1 MFWGVDVIEIK
12 NSFQEHGT
20 ELNAEP
26 PAEGY
31 WHMTNICL
39 YDRNYRSNS
48 KASYLPRQQREKL
61 LDPDHGSYKL
71 TLHELNDNI
80 KESFQEEI
88 SKCNLPDVLPVTV
101 KYHNSYRH
109 AHHHHRQPP
118 HHLSQHFTPQPHYHP
133 TETQLTPQTAPVLTS
148 NALKSIFQFAMGNSG
163 SSSPSSASSSP
174 LIPTSPFNGSSKS
187 PPASLQ
193 SPKYTS
199 QSTVDLK
206 MTQVIDPKLYTNDEL
221 IKTYHQQKEA
231 CRELNKTIL
240 NNSLQATAVSECDN
254 KIAVVR
260 KLNMVES
267 PDLSPKNSTESL
279 IDKKTTSTE
288 SLKSLEEK
296 ATNEKS
302 EKEMKTESAKAEVEV
317 AASPAPSDTDDA
329 LKVTVVQKTEV
340 VLRVHPIMQEMA
352 CQTDETSEVHENVS
366 ITSNGDLDKSSK
378 VSLWNTPTKRKKHPE
393 ELDFEN
399 LSKDLA
405 SQLSPSDKLH
415 SILGEFEWSQVVFIS
430 FGSFTAVKLSKICK
444 LTVKVKDVDLETVLI
459 ILKSYLFE
467 F

>member
-1 MFWGVDVIEIK
+1 
-12 NSFQEHGT
+12 
-20 ELNAEP
+20 
-26 PAEGY
+26 
-31 WHMTNICL
+31 
-39 YDRNYRSNS
+39 
-48 KASYLPRQQREKL
+48 
-61 LDPDHGSYKL
+61 L

-80 KESFQEEI
+80 KEGFQEEL

-109 AHHHHRQPP
+109 HHHQRQQQPPP

-133 TETQLTPQTAPVLTS
+133 SESREMTPQSAPILNG

-163 SSSPSSASSSP
+163 SSTPVSNTSSSASSSP
-174 LIPTSPFNGSSKS
+174 LIPTSPFNGSSTKS
-187 PPASLQ
+187 SPLNTPPPSAMLQ

-199 QSTVDLK
+199 QSMIDMK

-240 NNSLQATAVSECDN
+240 NNSLQATSMNECDN

-267 PDLSPKNSTESL
+267 PDGSPKNSIECL
-279 IDKKTTSTE
+279 IDNSSNKKTTSTE

-296 ATNEKS
+296 AMSEKS
-302 EKEMKTESAKAEVEV
+302 EKEIKTENAAAAKKDKEV
-317 AASPAPSDTDDA
+317 ATVVSDTDDA
-329 LKVTVVQKTEV
+329 LKTTVQKTEI
-340 VLRVHPIMQEMA
+340 VLRVHPIMQETA
-352 CQTDETSEVHENVS
+352 CQTDETSEVHEAVM
-366 ITSNGDLDKSSK
+366 IMTNGCSDLDNNTSPSQK
-378 VSLWNTPTKRKKHPE
+378 VNLWSTPKTRQKHPE

-415 SILGEFEWSQVVFIS
+415 SILGEHFNPMLIVKSCFFWFDRARDQKFQPRSIFSFI
-430 FGSFTAVKLSKICK
+430 
-444 LTVKVKDVDLETVLI
+444 
-459 ILKSYLFE
+459 
-467 F
+467 

>member
-1 MFWGVDVIEIK
+1 M
-12 NSFQEHGT
+12 
-20 ELNAEP
+20 
-26 PAEGY
+26 
-31 WHMTNICL
+31 
-39 YDRNYRSNS
+39 
-48 KASYLPRQQREKL
+48 
-61 LDPDHGSYKL
+61 DPDHGSYKL

-80 KESFQEEI
+80 KEGYQEEI

-109 AHHHHRQPP
+109 THHHHRQPT
-118 HHLSQHFTPQPHYHP
+118 HHLSQNFTPQPHYHP
-133 TETQLTPQTAPVLTS
+133 TETQMTPQTAPILS
-148 NALKSIFQFAMGNSG
+148 GNALKSIFQFAMGNSG
-163 SSSPSSASSSP
+163 SSTPSNTSSSASSSP
-174 LIPTSPFNGSSKS
+174 LIPTSPFNGSTTKS
-187 PPASLQ
+187 PLSTPPATLQ

-240 NNSLQATAVSECDN
+240 NNSLQATSVNECDN

-267 PDLSPKNSTESL
+267 PDASPKNSIESL

-296 ATNEKS
+296 AMSEKS
-302 EKEMKTESAKAEVEV
+302 EKEIKTAEKAAAKKDEEVKV
-317 AASPAPSDTDDA
+317 AAAALSDTDDA
-329 LKVTVVQKTEV
+329 LKVAVPVQKTEV
-340 VLRVHPIMQEMA
+340 VLRVHPIMQETA
-352 CQTDETSEVHENVS
+352 CQTDETTDAHENTISTVPNN
-366 ITSNGDLDKSSK
+366 TNGCDLEKPSK
-378 VSLWNTPTKRKKHPE
+378 INLWSTPTKRKQHPE

-415 SILGEFEWSQVVFIS
+415 SILGKFRSQNVR
-430 FGSFTAVKLSKICK
+430 
-444 LTVKVKDVDLETVLI
+444 
-459 ILKSYLFE
+459 
-467 F
+467 